1 MSSTVQQITTAAGF
15 PKPAELIEITGT
27 AALEAQDRAIMNV
40 LYQHAHDSGRLS
52 DIQADWT
59 LPMTALRL
67 SKHESNDRLHA
78 ALDRLMRVIVT
89 VPVFSAK
96 TGEPRLIKTHLFDF
110 FDLSA
115 NAFASGATIRF
126 GLPKQLQPV
135 LVASGR
141 WGRIK
146 AATVC
151 AMTSKYAIALYEIV
165 QLRGGMDR
173 CVEIFPIER
182 FRDLMGVPEGTYR
195 LGPDFTRFVLDAAV
209 LEVNGLSDYS
219 VEIQV
224 MRRHSRAPITA
235 VTLAWWRKEGDAFRA
250 AQKELHQPKFG
261 RRIRLKAAAVEAQAV
276 PPSAPAGRKTARGKG
291 AKMGQ
296 AKAPAAPAQQ
306 LNLVDTLAAQG
317 ASSPPRGVK

>member
-1 MSSTVQQITTAAGF
+1 MSSTIQQVTNAVGF

-27 AALEAQDRAIMNV
+27 SALEAQDRAIMNV
-40 LYQHAHDSGRLS
+40 LYQHAHDSGRMA
-52 DIQADWT
+52 DVQAEWT
-59 LPMTALRL
+59 LPMTALRI

-78 ALDRLMRVIVT
+78 SLDRLMRVVVT

-115 NAFASGATIRF
+115 NAHAAGATIKF

-146 AATVC
+146 AETVC
-151 AMTSKYAIALYEIV
+151 AMTSKYAIALYEMV

-173 CVEIFPIER
+173 CVETFPVDR
-182 FRDLMGVPEGTYR
+182 FRDLMGVPKGAYQQ
-195 LGPDFTRFVLDAAV
+195 GPDFIRFCLEAAA
-209 LEVNGLSDYS
+209 LEVNGLSDYG
-219 VEIQV
+219 VEFQV
-224 MRRHSRAPITA
+224 VRRHSRAPITA

-250 AQKELHQPKFG
+250 THAEQQQPKQG
-261 RRIRLKAAAVEAQAV
+261 RTARLRRMAQAA
-276 PPSAPAGRKTARGKG
+276 PPGAPMDGKARRGG
-291 AKMGQ
+291 PAKAGQ
-296 AKAPAAPAQQ
+296 AKAPAAQAEQ
-306 LNLVDTLAAQG
+306 LDLVDALATLGDAHAPPDG
-317 ASSPPRGVK
+317 AR

>member
-1 MSSTVQQITTAAGF
+1 MQQITNAVGF

-27 AALEAQDRAIMNV
+27 SALEAQDRAIMNV
-40 LYQHAHDSGRLS
+40 LYQHAHDSGRMQ
-52 DIQADWT
+52 DVQADWT
-59 LPMTALRL
+59 LPMTALRI
-67 SKHESNDRLHA
+67 SKHESNDRL
-78 ALDRLMRVIVT
+78 MRVVVT
-89 VPVFSAK
+89 VPVLSAK
-96 TGEPRLIKTHLFDF
+96 TGEARLIKTHLFDF

-115 NAFASGATIRF
+115 NAQAAGATIRF

-151 AMTSKYAIALYEIV
+151 AMTSKYAIALYEMV

-173 CVEIFPIER
+173 CVETFPVDR
-182 FRDLMGVPEGTYR
+182 FRDLMGVPKGAYQQ
-195 LGPDFTRFVLDAAV
+195 GPDFIRFVLDAAA

-219 VEIQV
+219 VEFQV
-224 MRRHSRAPITA
+224 VRRHARAPITA

-250 AQKELHQPKFG
+250 THAEQQQPKQG
-261 RRIRLKAAAVEAQAV
+261 RTARLRRMAQEA
-276 PPSAPAGRKTARGKG
+276 PPSAPAGRKARRGRP
-291 AKMGQ
+291 

-306 LNLVDTLAAQG
+306 LDLVDTLAALGGSQALPNG
-317 ASSPPRGVK
+317 AK

>member
-1 MSSTVQQITTAAGF
+1 MQQITNVVGF

-40 LYQHAHDSGRLS
+40 LYQHAHDSGRLG
-52 DIQADWT
+52 DVNADWT
-59 LPMTALRL
+59 LPMVALRI

-78 ALDRLMRVIVT
+78 ALDRLMRVVVT

-115 NAFASGATIRF
+115 NAHAGGATIRF

-146 AATVC
+146 AETVC
-151 AMTSKYAIALYEIV
+151 AMTSKYAIALYEMI
-165 QLRGGMDR
+165 QLRAGMDN
-173 CVEIFPIER
+173 CVEMFPIER
-182 FRDLMGVPEGTYR
+182 FRDLMGVPKGAYQQ
-195 LGPDFTRFVLDAAV
+195 GPDFTRFVLEAAA

-219 VEIQV
+219 VEFQV
-224 MRRHSRAPITA
+224 VRRHSRAPITA
-235 VTLAWWRKEGDAFRA
+235 VTLAWWRKKGDVFRA
-250 AQKELHQPKFG
+250 TYAEQQLPKQG
-261 RRIRLKAAAVEAQAV
+261 R
-276 PPSAPAGRKTARGKG
+276 TARLRSMAQGGLHGTSTGGKITRG
-291 AKMGQ
+291 KPAKVGQ
-296 AKAPAAPAQQ
+296 AKVPAALARQ
-306 LNLVDTLAAQG
+306 LDLVDTLAALKPG
-317 ASSPPRGVK
+317 GSTPEAK